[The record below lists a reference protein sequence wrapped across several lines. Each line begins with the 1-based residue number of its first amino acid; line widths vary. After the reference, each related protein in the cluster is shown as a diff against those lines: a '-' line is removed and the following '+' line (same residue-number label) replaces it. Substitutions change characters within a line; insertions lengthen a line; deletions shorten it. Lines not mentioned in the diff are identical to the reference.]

1 MEARNLA
8 AVGLSLMLAA
18 NCFMPCYTVA
28 YANDLTYGG
37 ANYEQ
42 LREDQQERAGNGQV
56 DQGADFQ
63 GVLRHEAFRE
73 ASSGSEIP
81 PAAGVGRIRPSA
93 HVLVETSYSLA
104 DSLIR
109 LLSARA

>member
-73 ASSGSEIP
+73 ASSGSEIHLLL
-81 PAAGVGRIRPSA
+81 ALVAF
-93 HVLVETSYSLA
+93 VLLLMFWSKLHIVW
-104 DSLIR
+104 LIH
-109 LLSARA
+109 

>member
-73 ASSGSEIP
+73 AIQVPTTGRFKFVRDKIGKFRIP
-81 PAAGVGRIRPSA
+81 
-93 HVLVETSYSLA
+93 VLFQ
-104 DSLIR
+104 
-109 LLSARA
+109 

>member
-56 DQGADFQ
+56 DQTSREYYGMKRSGKRHRVRKFLLLLALVAF
-63 GVLRHEAFRE
+63 VLLLMFWSKLH
-73 ASSGSEIP
+73 I
-81 PAAGVGRIRPSA
+81 VW
-93 HVLVETSYSLA
+93 
-104 DSLIR
+104 LIH
-109 LLSARA
+109 